1 MFTEG
6 RTEYLKIMALA
17 EKQEIDVIVVM
28 KLDRLA
34 RDLSDS
40 ATTIKL
46 LEMYGTYLIAGDD
59 VGNSTSPAGEFLRS
73 ILLAQGQFHARRVA
87 SDVMSAEC
95 NNARKGL
102 TSGRSCSV
110 WLANYM
116 QEVRN
121 QPRRSSSS
129 KENVRNDKGR
139 VQL

>member
-59 VGNSTSPAGEFLRS
+59 V
-73 ILLAQGQFHARRVA
+73 I
-87 SDVMSAEC
+87 
-95 NNARKGL
+95 
-102 TSGRSCSV
+102 
-110 WLANYM
+110 
-116 QEVRN
+116 
-121 QPRRSSSS
+121 
-129 KENVRNDKGR
+129 
-139 VQL
+139 QL